1 LLNAASVTSAT
12 PDLDPSNNTSA
23 TVQTTVVPV
32 VPPSRADLSI
42 TKTGPTSVSASS
54 TITYTLSVSN
64 AGPDTASTVS
74 VSDVLPPG
82 VTLISASGSGWSCGG
97 SSTVT
102 CILPSLAS
110 GAASSIGISV
120 RAPVEGTTLLNSA
133 SVSSTTGD
141 PNTANNTSATVQTT
155 VVAGADLSI

>member
-1 LLNAASVTSAT
+1 
-12 PDLDPSNNTSA
+12 SA

-74 VSDVLPPG
+74 VSDILPAG
-82 VTLISASGSGWSCGG
+82 ATLLSASGSGWSCSGAT
-97 SSTVT
+97 TVT
-102 CILPSLAS
+102 CTLPSLAV
-110 GAASSIGISV
+110 GAAPNIVISV
-120 RAPVEGTTLLNSA
+120 TAPSAGGSISNQA
-133 SVSSTTGD
+133 SVSSATSD
-141 PNTANNTSATVQTT
+141 MNTANNTSAAVQTI
-155 VVAGADLSI
+155 V